1 MADITSTRAP
11 LEMVRTQIAT
21 QNAES
26 EVGVRMLGQSP
37 VTKENVQMGGVDQSD
52 IMDAM
57 EELGAVVAERRKP
70 RLEETKVRKGAGTNA
85 EGMGRIT
92 DIEEKLPDQPVDQ
105 RLRDLREKLDEFR
118 QSFERGGSGSSRPTK
133 DDILEALRRYDSD
146 PTHQFAALERF
157 RQDVAALGAGDDFLA
172 VIDEARASFREGPM
186 RREVTAGFAAAEIAN
201 KMAGSLETDPT
212 AIRNSYRDMVRENQ
226 NLGQIFDHLRTFNLA
241 SSFDQIIDS
250 FTRIAGRDLDVLNA
264 DKDQVTIGETSQLI
278 GNVLS
283 ELSKLKQIK
292 TLHSESGLVLDT
304 IKRVHP
310 ELKGSNTMPDQ
321 NDLTSR
327 LLHFASNPSTSVGDA
342 EKVISGISGNDPGI
356 SVTAV
361 NMLRNI
367 HGLMPDAVLPS
378 SVSREQQSRSIMD
391 LSTRLVAREE
401 AYFESHSG

>member
-1 MADITSTRAP
+1 MPDINSTRPP

-26 EVGVRMLGQSP
+26 EVGVRTLGQSP
-37 VTKENVQMGGVDQSD
+37 VTKETVQMGGVDQSD
-52 IMDAM
+52 IMDAI
-57 EELGAVVAERRKP
+57 EELGAAVAERRKP
-70 RLEETKVRKGAGTNA
+70 RLEETKVRKGAGTHT

-105 RLRDLREKLDEFR
+105 RLRDLRERLDQFR
-118 QSFERGGSGSSRPTK
+118 ESFDRGGSGSSRPTVE
-133 DDILEALRRYDSD
+133 DILDALRSYDSD

-157 RQDVAALGAGDDFLA
+157 RQDVAALGAGDEFLS
-172 VIDEARASFREGPM
+172 VVDQARATFRQGPM
-186 RREVTAGFAAAEIAN
+186 QRDVTAGFAAAEIAN
-201 KMAGSLETDPT
+201 KMAGSLDTDPT
-212 AIRNSYRDMVRENQ
+212 TIRNSYRDMVRDNQ

-250 FTRIAGRDLDVLNA
+250 FTKIAGRDLDVLNA
-264 DKDQVTIGETSQLI
+264 DKDQVTIGETSQLV
-278 GNVLS
+278 GNVLT

-292 TLHSESGLVLDT
+292 TLYSESGLALET

-310 ELKGSNTMPDQ
+310 ELKGSNSVPDQ

-327 LLHFASNPSTSVGDA
+327 LLHFGSNPSTSVADA

-361 NMLRNI
+361 NTFRNI
-367 HGLMPDAVLPS
+367 HALMPDAVLPS
-378 SVSREQQSRSIMD
+378 PIAREQQSRAIMD

-401 AYFESHSG
+401 AYFESHAG

>member
-11 LEMVRTQIAT
+11 LEMVRTQLAT
-21 QNAES
+21 QNAET
-26 EVGVRMLGQSP
+26 ETGVRTLGQSP
-37 VTKENVQMGGVDQSD
+37 VTKEAVQMGGVDQSD

-57 EELGAVVAERRKP
+57 EELGAAVAERRKP
-70 RLEETKVRKGAGTNA
+70 RLEETKVRKGAGTHT

-105 RLRDLREKLDEFR
+105 RLRDLREKLEEFR

-133 DDILEALRRYDSD
+133 EDILEALRSYDTD

-157 RQDVAALGAGDDFLA
+157 RQDVAALGAGEAFLS
-172 VIDEARASFREGPM
+172 VIDEARATFREG
-186 RREVTAGFAAAEIAN
+186 RVGRDVTAGFAAAEIAN
-201 KMAGSLETDPT
+201 KMAGSLDTDPT

-241 SSFDQIIDS
+241 SSFDQIVDS
-250 FTRIAGRDLDVLNA
+250 FTKIAGRDLDVLNA

-278 GNVLS
+278 GNVLT

-310 ELKGSNTMPDQ
+310 ELTGSNSMPNQD
-321 NDLTSR
+321 DLTSR
-327 LLHFASNPSTSVGDA
+327 LLHFGSNPSTSVADA
-342 EKVISGISGNDPGI
+342 EKVIAGISGDDPGI

-367 HGLMPDAVLPS
+367 HGLMPDAILPS
-378 SVSREQQSRSIMD
+378 PVSREQQSRSIMD

-401 AYFESHSG
+401 AYFESQSG

>member
-1 MADITSTRAP
+1 
-11 LEMVRTQIAT
+11 
-21 QNAES
+21 
-26 EVGVRMLGQSP
+26 
-37 VTKENVQMGGVDQSD
+37 
-52 IMDAM
+52 
-57 EELGAVVAERRKP
+57 
-70 RLEETKVRKGAGTNA
+70 
-85 EGMGRIT
+85 MGRIT

-118 QSFERGGSGSSRPTK
+118 QSFERGGSGSGRPTK

-157 RQDVAALGAGDDFLA
+157 RQDVAALGAGEEFLA
-172 VIDEARASFREGPM
+172 VVDEARATFREGPM
-186 RREVTAGFAAAEIAN
+186 QREVTAGFAAAEIAN
-201 KMAGSLETDPT
+201 KMAGSLDTDPT

-250 FTRIAGRDLDVLNA
+250 FTKIAGRDLDVLNA

-292 TLHSESGLVLDT
+292 TLHSESGLVLET

-310 ELKGSNTMPDQ
+310 ELKGSNSMPDQ

-327 LLHFASNPSTSVGDA
+327 LLHFGSNPSTSVGDA
-342 EKVISGISGNDPGI
+342 EKVIAGISGDDPGI

-367 HGLMPDAVLPS
+367 HGLMPDAILPS
-378 SVSREQQSRSIMD
+378 PISREQQGRSIMD